1 VLRFRFAPAGT
12 AIPERRRANRNRNTG
27 TAGVADRPL
36 WFNSAFMFQPLE
48 CFIGLRYL
56 RSRRWRGLVSF
67 RTAASL
73 LGLMLGVMA
82 LIVILSVL
90 NGLESET
97 RTRLL
102 ALSAHATVT
111 RPGGIGDWHE
121 LERRFASA
129 PGVVAVTPYVR
140 LEGML
145 SAGGLG
151 LRPAVV
157 RGILPAEEARA
168 SDLTNVIEPR
178 ALETL
183 VPGKRHILLGRVL
196 AANLGVDTGD
206 PVRVVIPLVV
216 NGLVVPRMLDFTVGG
231 VIDAGVPDHDTTLAL
246 VHLADASELKGLK
259 GAAEG
264 VAIRFADPF
273 RVREFAAAERPSL
286 EPTWRYSDWTEEY
299 RNLFTAMRIE
309 KLIMS
314 IILLMIVGVAAF
326 NIVASL
332 MMVVIDK
339 QKDIAILRTYGLEA
353 GRVARVFI
361 VQGAVIGLV
370 GALLGVGLGLLLA
383 YNIGVVVPW
392 LEQTFGF
399 RIMPGDVYYVTEL
412 PSEVQLFDVIAVPVA
427 AFALAILATLYPARR
442 AAAVAPAIALRYD

>member
-1 VLRFRFAPAGT
+1 
-12 AIPERRRANRNRNTG
+12 
-27 TAGVADRPL
+27 
-36 WFNSAFMFQPLE
+36 MFQPLE

-56 RSRRWRGLVSF
+56 RSRRWRAFVSF

-111 RPGGIGDWHE
+111 KPGGVADWHE
-121 LERRFASA
+121 LERRFANA

-145 SAGGLG
+145 SGAQG

-157 RGILPAEEARA
+157 RGILPAEEASA
-168 SDLTNVIEPR
+168 SGLSNVIDPR
-178 ALETL
+178 ALESL
-183 VPGKRHILLGRVL
+183 VPGERRILLGRVL
-196 AANLGVDTGD
+196 AENLGVDTGD
-206 PVRVVIPLVV
+206 LVKVVVPLVV
-216 NGLVVPRMLDFTVGG
+216 NGRVEPRLQGFTLAG
-231 VIDAGVPDHDTTLAL
+231 VINAGVPDHDTSLAL
-246 VHLADASELKGLK
+246 VHLADASDLEGLN

-264 VAIRFADPF
+264 VALRFDDPY
-273 RVREFAAAERPSL
+273 RVREFAAAQRASL
-286 EPTWRYSDWTEEY
+286 EPTWHYSDWTEEY
-299 RNLFTAMRIE
+299 RNLFTAMSIE
-309 KLIMS
+309 KVMMS
-314 IILLMIVGVAAF
+314 VILLMIVGVAAF

-339 QKDIAILRTYGLEA
+339 QKDIAILRTYGMEA
-353 GRVARVFI
+353 GRIARVFI

-370 GALLGVGLGLLLA
+370 GALLGTALGLLLA

-392 LEQTFGF
+392 LEHTFGF
-399 RIMPGDVYYVTEL
+399 KIMPGDVYYVTEL
-412 PSEVQLFDVIAVPVA
+412 PSEVQLFDVVVVPVA

>member
-1 VLRFRFAPAGT
+1 MF
-12 AIPERRRANRNRNTG
+12 
-27 TAGVADRPL
+27 RPL
-36 WFNSAFMFQPLE
+36 EW
-48 CFIGLRYL
+48 FIGLRYL
-56 RSRRWRGLVSF
+56 RSRRWRALVSF

-73 LGLMLGVMA
+73 LGLALGVTA

-90 NGLESET
+90 NGLEAET

-102 ALSAHATVT
+102 ALSAHATVSA
-111 RPGGIGDWHE
+111 PEGFADWRE
-121 LERRFASA
+121 LERRFAST

-145 SAGGLG
+145 AAGPN

-157 RGILPAEEARA
+157 RGILPAEEGAA
-168 SDLTNVIEPR
+168 SDLERIIKGG
-178 ALETL
+178 ALGNL
-183 VPGKRHILLGRVL
+183 MPGARRILLGRVL
-196 AANLGVDTGD
+196 ASNLGLDTGD
-206 PVRVVIPLVV
+206 AVSL
-216 NGLVVPRMLDFTVGG
+216 LVPRVIDGRVSPRYEAFTVSG
-231 VIDAGVPDHDTTLAL
+231 VIDAGVPDHDTSLAL
-246 VHLADASELKGLK
+246 VHLADASELKGLN

-264 VAIRFADPF
+264 VALKFDDPF
-273 RVREFAAAERPSL
+273 RVREFAAAQRGTLDPA
-286 EPTWRYSDWTEEY
+286 WRYSDWTEEY

-314 IILLMIVGVAAF
+314 ILLVMIVGVAAF

-353 GRVARVFI
+353 HRVARIFI
-361 VQGAVIGLV
+361 VQGAAIGLV
-370 GALLGVGLGLLLA
+370 GALLGVGLGLSLA
-383 YNIGVVVPW
+383 YNIDVVVPW

-399 RIMPGDVYYVTEL
+399 QIMPGDVYYVTAL
-412 PSEVQLFDVIAVPVA
+412 PSQVELFDVVTVPLA

-442 AAAVAPAIALRYD
+442 AAAIAPASALRYD

>member
-1 VLRFRFAPAGT
+1 VAAVTLLVQPVWKPRQSSAS
-12 AIPERRRANRNRNTG
+12 
-27 TAGVADRPL
+27 GVAGRAL
-36 WFNSAFMFQPLE
+36 WFNPGFMFQPIE

-56 RSRRWRGLVSF
+56 RSRRWRALVSF

-73 LGLMLGVMA
+73 IGLMLGVMA

-90 NGLESET
+90 NGLEAET

-111 RPGGIGDWHE
+111 KPGGIADWHE
-121 LERRFASA
+121 LERRFANA
-129 PGVVAVTPYVR
+129 PGVAAVTPYVR

-145 SAGGLG
+145 STGGQG
-151 LRPAVV
+151 FRPAIV
-157 RGILPAEEARA
+157 RGILPAEEAAA
-168 SDLTNVIEPR
+168 SDLGAVIDPSVL
-178 ALETL
+178 ASL
-183 VPGKRHILLGRVL
+183 VPGERRILLGRVL
-196 AANLGVDTGD
+196 AASLGVDTGD
-206 PVRVVIPLVV
+206 PVRVVVPLVA
-216 NGLVVPRMLDFTVGG
+216 NGRVDPRMQGFTVAG
-231 VIDAGVPDHDTTLAL
+231 VINAGVPDHDTSLAL
-246 VHLADASELKGLK
+246 VHIADASELKGLN

-264 VAIRFADPF
+264 VALRFDDPF
-273 RVREFAAAERPSL
+273 RVREFAAAERASL

-299 RNLFTAMRIE
+299 RNLFTAMSIE

-314 IILLMIVGVAAF
+314 VILLMIVGVAAF

-332 MMVVIDK
+332 MMVVSDK
-339 QKDIAILRTYGLEA
+339 QKDIAILRTYGLDA

-383 YNIGVVVPW
+383 YNIGVIVPW

-399 RIMPGDVYYVTEL
+399 KIMPGDVYYVTEL

-442 AAAVAPAIALRYD
+442 AAAVAPASALRYD